1 MNALPHPA
9 LPAFHSP
16 GGRARTA
23 QIQAYLEGLHGVYA
37 RYRPLSPVTLFVLSE
52 KDWRERTRV
61 PYGLPFQ
68 RTSKLR
74 LYLFIPLVYPEHL
87 LHRLRQALLP
97 VAEGGFP
104 GSLVEFLDLTLG
116 HEYAHA
122 VQVAWQLRSRRRWL
136 DEFLANYLFL
146 FALQRA
152 YPDRYPLYLDWA
164 HLLARLRP
172 QNPRFSAYDRLRTS
186 LADALYFQG
195 VFALKA
201 DALVRKGE
209 EVLWTLLEAPSPK
222 EVYRRLLQVLP
233 GLTDLR
239 PEGPGP
245 SPPGT

>member
-9 LPAFHSP
+9 LPAFHSA

-23 QIQAYLEGLHGVYA
+23 QVQAYLEGLHRVYL
-37 RYRPLSPVTLFVLSE
+37 RYRPLPPVTLFVLSE

-68 RTSKLR
+68 RTSRLR
-74 LYLFIPLVYPEHL
+74 LYLFIPLVYPDHL

-97 VAEGGFP
+97 VAEGGLP
-104 GSLVEFLDLTLG
+104 GPLAEFLDLTLG

-122 VQVAWQLRSRRRWL
+122 VQVAWRLRSGRRWL

-152 YPDRYPLYLDWA
+152 YPDRYPLYLAWA
-164 HLLARLRP
+164 RLLARLKP
-172 QNPRFSAYDRLRTS
+172 QNPRLSAYDRLRTG
-186 LADALYFQG
+186 LVDALHFQG
-195 VFALKA
+195 VFTLKA
-201 DALVRKGE
+201 DALVQKGE
-209 EVLWTLLEAPSPK
+209 EALIVLLQAPSPK
-222 EVYRRLLQVLP
+222 EAYRSLLKTLP
-233 GLTDLR
+233 DLTDLR
-239 PEGPGP
+239 LEGPGP